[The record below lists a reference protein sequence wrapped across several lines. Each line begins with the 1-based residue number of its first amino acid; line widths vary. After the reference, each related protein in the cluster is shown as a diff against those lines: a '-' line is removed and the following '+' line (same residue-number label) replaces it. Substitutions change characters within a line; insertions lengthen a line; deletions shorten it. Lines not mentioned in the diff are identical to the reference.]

1 MNSTGLPAPPGV
13 PEARNSSYSSAATLW
28 DTEAS
33 GPVTGAVFFSGWTD
47 AMEAMINLFRR
58 HGGERE
64 REREREREKGQREV
78 EDGDERFERVER
90 WQHGGEG
97 DERENADENK

>member
-1 MNSTGLPAPPGV
+1 
-13 PEARNSSYSSAATLW
+13 
-28 DTEAS
+28 
-33 GPVTGAVFFSGWTD
+33 
-47 AMEAMINLFRR
+47 MEAMINLFRR
-58 HGGERE
+58 HGG
-64 REREREREKGQREV
+64 EREREREKGQREV